1 MNLNSTKFNSKIELK
16 KNEMQIGGEGSEN
29 LLMNMM
35 LRKKKNSRFKSEK
48 LKLKLMP
55 LLFDWEWTKQILV

>member
-1 MNLNSTKFNSKIELK
+1 LNLNSTKFNSKIELK

-55 LLFDWEWTKQILV
+55 LLFD

>member
-1 MNLNSTKFNSKIELK
+1 LNLNSTKFNSKIELK
-16 KNEMQIGGEGSEN
+16 KNEMQIGGEDNEN

-35 LRKKKNSRFKSEK
+35 LRKKKKFRFKSEK

-55 LLFDWEWTKQILV
+55 LLFD

>member
-16 KNEMQIGGEGSEN
+16 KNEMQIGGEDNEN

-35 LRKKKNSRFKSEK
+35 LRKKKNFRFKSEK

>member
-1 MNLNSTKFNSKIELK
+1 LNLNSTKFNSKIELK
-16 KNEMQIGGEGSEN
+16 KNEMQIGGEDNEN

-35 LRKKKNSRFKSEK
+35 LRKKKNFRFKSEK

-55 LLFDWEWTKQILV
+55 LLFD